1 MAMTERRAAE
11 ADLWGYHQNW
21 YAVAL
26 AEDVAEGKPYGTDF
40 LGGRIVIYRTSDG
53 IPVVLSGICPH
64 MGLDMALR

>member
-26 AEDVAEGKPYGTDF
+26 SEEVGEGSLLARTSLAEG
-40 LGGRIVIYRTSDG
+40 S
-53 IPVVLSGICPH
+53 
-64 MGLDMALR
+64 